1 MMKTWRLRCWSHL
14 GLTDHMTTMTLTSE
28 VDVSDAASL
37 LTLSWD
43 GAGDIRL
50 TPPVVTRPGDR

>member
-1 MMKTWRLRCWSHL
+1 MTKPWTLRSWRLR
-14 GLTDHMTTMTLTSE
+14 GLTDHMTMMTLTSD

-50 TPPVVTRPGDR
+50 TPPVMTRPGDR